1 MSKELLGSELYY
13 RDLCEAYYGL
23 SDKASSMKKL
33 SLELDTFKELFLKLK
48 EDEQMILQL
57 QDDINNIGQ
66 DTLMPYFRYEV
77 KDLVRFTTR
86 LYYTHTDRAIEKNF
100 LAECKRVK
108 EYLDRKIMA
117 LKMRQIN
124 MEF

>member
-23 SDKASSMKKL
+23 SDKASTMKKL
-33 SLELDTFKELFLKLK
+33 SLKLDTFKELFFKLK

-117 LKMRQIN
+117 LKMGQSC

>member
-33 SLELDTFKELFLKLK
+33 SLKLDTFKELFFKLK
-48 EDEQMILQL
+48 EDEKMILQL
-57 QDDINNIGQ
+57 QEDINNIGQ
-66 DTLMPYFRYEV
+66 DTLMPYFRYKV
-77 KDLVRFTTR
+77 KDLVRFTAR

-108 EYLDRKIMA
+108 EFLDRKIRA
-117 LKMRQIN
+117 LNMKQSC

>member
-33 SLELDTFKELFLKLK
+33 SLKLDTFKELFFKLK

-57 QDDINNIGQ
+57 QEDIISIEQ
-66 DTLMPYFRYEV
+66 DALMPYFRYNL

-86 LYYTHTDRAIEKNF
+86 LYYTSTDRAIEKNF

-108 EYLDRKIMA
+108 EYLDRKIRA
-117 LKMRQIN
+117 LNMRQSYV
-124 MEF
+124 EF

>member
-23 SDKASSMKKL
+23 SDKASTMKKL
-33 SLELDTFKELFLKLK
+33 SLKLDTFKELFFKLK

-57 QDDINNIGQ
+57 QDDIINIEQ
-66 DTLMPYFRYEV
+66 NALMPFFEYNE
-77 KDLVRFTTR
+77 KALNRFTTR
-86 LYYTHTDRAIEKNF
+86 LYYTSTDRAIEKNF
-100 LAECKRVK
+100 LSECKRVK
-108 EYLDRKIMA
+108 EFLDRRIRA

-124 MEF
+124 IEF

>member
-13 RDLCEAYYGL
+13 RDLIEAYYGL

-33 SLELDTFKELFLKLK
+33 SLKLDTFKELFFKLK

-57 QDDINNIGQ
+57 QEDIISIEQ
-66 DTLMPYFRYEV
+66 DALMPYFRYNL

-86 LYYTHTDRAIEKNF
+86 LYYTSTDRAIEKNF
-100 LAECKRVK
+100 LAECKKVK
-108 EYLDRKIMA
+108 EYLDRKITA
-117 LKMRQIN
+117 LKRGQSY

>member
-23 SDKASSMKKL
+23 SDKASTMKKL
-33 SLELDTFKELFLKLK
+33 SLKLDTFKELFFKLK

-57 QDDINNIGQ
+57 QEDIISIEQ
-66 DTLMPYFRYEV
+66 DVLMPYFRYNL

-86 LYYTHTDRAIEKNF
+86 LYYTSTDRAIEKNF

-108 EYLDRKIMA
+108 EFLDRKIRA
-117 LKMRQIN
+117 LTMKQSCI
-124 MEF
+124 EF